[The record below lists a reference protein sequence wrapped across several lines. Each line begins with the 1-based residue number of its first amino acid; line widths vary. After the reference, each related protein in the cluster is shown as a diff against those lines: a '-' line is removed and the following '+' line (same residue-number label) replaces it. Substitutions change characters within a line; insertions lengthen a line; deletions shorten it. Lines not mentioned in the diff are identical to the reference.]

1 MSFENYRNNRS
12 NNLEIDWAKYKRIN
26 PDLAKAGIINTQHVI
41 RHWFNHAMNEN
52 RDFTGENTDMCGPWR
67 EIYGYLRN
75 NDYVSKSTAFIVT
88 TCVRSTGHLN
98 YLKECIKHIRNV
110 YPNMHIYVINDNCVL
125 DISVINGPNI
135 EIIQTLSSR
144 GGEINPYLFILDP
157 RCKHDK
163 LVFIHDSVFIK
174 RKIDNFINRRNEIN
188 FMWYALSAINNDT
201 FNDENKE
208 ILDKLYIYCSNGKM
222 TIKSFINILKAQNKF
237 YYVKF
242 GSMSVFTK
250 KFMEKVDLVTNF
262 REVAHLFTVRVNRCF
277 FERLLS
283 ILYVYIYGEDY
294 NFRLCL
300 CGDIFQHPKTFSN
313 TDINV
318 KTSLPLV
325 KVWQGR

>member
-1 MSFENYRNNRS
+1 MSFENYRNNKS
-12 NNLEIDWAKYKRIN
+12 KNLEIDWNKYKRIN
-26 PDLAKAGIINTQHVI
+26 PDLAKAGIISTPHVI

-52 RDFTGENTDMCGPWR
+52 RNFTDENQEMCAPWR

-75 NDYVSKSTAFIVT
+75 NYYTSNSTAFIVT
-88 TCVRSTGHLN
+88 TCVRSSGHLN

-110 YPNMHIYVINDNCVL
+110 YPNMYIYVINDNSIL
-125 DISVINGPNI
+125 DISVVNGPNI
-135 EIIQTLSSR
+135 EIIKALSSR

-174 RKIDNFINRRNEIN
+174 RKIDHFINRRNEID
-188 FMWYALSAINNDT
+188 FIWYALSAINNDT

-208 ILDKLYIYCSNGKM
+208 ILDKLYVYCSNGKIS
-222 TIKSFINILKAQNKF
+222 IKNFINILKAQNKF

-250 KFMEKVDLVTNF
+250 RFMEKVDLVTNF
-262 REVAHLFTVRVNRCF
+262 REVAHLFNVRVNRCF

-313 TDINV
+313 TDIHI
-318 KTSLPLV
+318 KSPLPLV

>member
-1 MSFENYRNNRS
+1 MSFENYRVNKFKNIQ
-12 NNLEIDWAKYKRIN
+12 IDWNKYKQLN
-26 PDLAKAGIINTQHVI
+26 PDLAKAGIVNTQHVI

-52 RDFTGENTDMCGPWR
+52 RDFTGENTEMCGVWR

-75 NDYVSKSTAFIVT
+75 NHCVSKSTAFIVT
-88 TCVRSTGHLN
+88 ACTRTQPQLT
-98 YLKECIKHIRNV
+98 YLKECIKHIRIV
-110 YPNMHIYVINDNCVL
+110 YPNMYIYVIDDNSIL
-125 DISVINGPNI
+125 DITVINGPNI
-135 EIIQTLSSR
+135 EIIKALSSR
-144 GGEINPYLFILDP
+144 GGEINPYLFILDA

-174 RKIDNFINRRNEIN
+174 RKIDNFINRTNEIN
-188 FMWYALSAINNDT
+188 FFWYALSAINNDT
-201 FNDENKE
+201 FNDENNE
-208 ILDKLYIYCSNGKM
+208 ILDKFYIYCSNGKIS
-222 TIKSFINILKAQNKF
+222 IKNFINILKTQNKF

-262 REVAHLFTVRVNRCF
+262 REVAHLFNVRVNRCF

-294 NFRLCL
+294 NFRLCI
-300 CGDIFQHPKTFSN
+300 CGDIFQHPKSFSN
-313 TDINV
+313 TNTSI
-318 KTSLPLV
+318 KTQLPLV